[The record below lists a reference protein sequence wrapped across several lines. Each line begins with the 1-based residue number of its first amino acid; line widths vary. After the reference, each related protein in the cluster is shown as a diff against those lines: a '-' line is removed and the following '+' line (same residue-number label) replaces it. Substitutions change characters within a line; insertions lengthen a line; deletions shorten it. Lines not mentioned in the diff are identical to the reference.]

1 MMTIF
6 EMILL
11 WRKRRD
17 LTQEELADKAGVS
30 RNSISMIE
38 RGEYNP
44 TLDQLNKIA
53 KALLLELIID
63 VKERKPR
70 EIINPPKLGSPC
82 QFERDGSYCESCGRG
97 DA

>member
-1 MMTIF
+1 MDMTIF
-6 EMILL
+6 ERISL

-44 TLDQLNKIA
+44 TLEQLTKIS
-53 KALLLELIID
+53 KALELELLID
-63 VKERKPR
+63 LREWESFKDIELREFVKG
-70 EIINPPKLGSPC
+70 IN
-82 QFERDGSYCESCGRG
+82 
-97 DA
+97 